1 MPKVK
6 EPAAEPAPW
15 VPVSRGP
22 TSITPAEPGRFSF
35 SVQLTGTV
43 LPEWVQ
49 YFGRLTSGKGPQ
61 TDFHTDGRMVTGE
74 CDEHKAEETVKTRLD
89 LLIAD
94 ANQAME
100 YNVVPQLM
108 QEHQQKVD
116 ARQARVEAAARAD
129 KLQRRLNTP

>member
-1 MPKVK
+1 
-6 EPAAEPAPW
+6 
-15 VPVSRGP
+15 
-22 TSITPAEPGRFSF
+22 
-35 SVQLTGTV
+35 V

-49 YFGRLTSGKGPQ
+49 HFRRLTSGKGPQ
-61 TDFHTDGRMVTGE
+61 TDFHADGQMVTGE
-74 CDEHKAEETVKTRLD
+74 CDEHEAEETVTTRLD